1 MSVISFFFPL
11 PRVVSKQTQLNHNT
25 LCPTVFPSGRSY
37 HKTTTQHQQ
46 CRPLK
51 GKGDR
56 RKFFFFYFHHFKQ
69 SSNKLPS
76 FSTFRGRSKASSSIS
91 FHIAISPALLP
102 HFHAISHSSCFFFL
116 LFCVNWSLLP
126 QRLTKQQKE
135 LDCPLDIPLSPRP
148 FAFAASSLSTL
159 AVCRGFGNV
168 NNHQKVCRG
177 DDEETKLTKS
187 CKPRLLSC
195 PC

>member
-102 HFHAISHSSCFFFL
+102 HFHAISHSSCFFFSSFL
-116 LFCVNWSLLP
+116 CELVTVTSKAHQTTERIGLSTRHSTLSPPFCV
-126 QRLTKQQKE
+126 R
-135 LDCPLDIPLSPRP
+135 R
-148 FAFAASSLSTL
+148 FF
-159 AVCRGFGNV
+159 FV
-168 NNHQKVCRG
+168 NTCCV
-177 DDEETKLTKS
+177 
-187 CKPRLLSC
+187 
-195 PC
+195 